1 MALPSEEAVDVRA
14 IKNVDVDGPDKS
26 GDTYDSDDDILNSFN
41 VVVESTNANCSA
53 ASSVS
58 VYDICSSNFRLSDVF
73 EFSQATLTSVN
84 VTKTS
89 CALPCVNR
97 T

>member
-26 GDTYDSDDDILNSFN
+26 GNTYNSDDDILNSFN
-41 VVVESTNANCSA
+41 VIVESTNANCST

-58 VYDICSSNFRLSDVF
+58 VYDICSIATFA
-73 EFSQATLTSVN
+73 SQTFLNSV
-84 VTKTS
+84 K
-89 CALPCVNR
+89 PH
-97 T
+97 